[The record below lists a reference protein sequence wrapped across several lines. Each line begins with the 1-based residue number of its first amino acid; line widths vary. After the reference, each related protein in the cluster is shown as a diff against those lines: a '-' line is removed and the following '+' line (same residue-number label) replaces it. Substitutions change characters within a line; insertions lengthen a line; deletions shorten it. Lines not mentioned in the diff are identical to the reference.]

1 MQQHCIEPGAQND
14 LIGGYFDAVGDAPE
28 LQFAGGD

>member
-1 MQQHCIEPGAQND
+1 VIQVGEYD

-28 LQFAGGD
+28 MQFAGGD